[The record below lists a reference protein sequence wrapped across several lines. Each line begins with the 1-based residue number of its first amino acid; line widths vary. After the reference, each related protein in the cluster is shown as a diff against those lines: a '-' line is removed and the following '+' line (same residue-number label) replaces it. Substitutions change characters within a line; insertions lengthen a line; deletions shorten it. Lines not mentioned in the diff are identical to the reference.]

1 MKSLLSYRITTIMS
15 ARNIIQPREY
25 TQEVQVEVTTKL
37 QKAHE
42 INEVTTKLQKAHEI
56 NEVTTK
62 LQKAREINEV
72 TTKLQKAREIN

>member
-1 MKSLLSYRITTIMS
+1 MS

-42 INEVTTKLQKAHEI
+42 INEVTTKLQKA
-56 NEVTTK
+56 
-62 LQKAREINEV
+62 REIRGCDTGLEM
-72 TTKLQKAREIN
+72 L